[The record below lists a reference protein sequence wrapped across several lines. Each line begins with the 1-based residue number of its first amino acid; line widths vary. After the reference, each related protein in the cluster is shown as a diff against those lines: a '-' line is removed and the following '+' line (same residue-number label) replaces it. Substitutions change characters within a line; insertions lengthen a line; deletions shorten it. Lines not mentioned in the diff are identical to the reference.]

1 MAHLGITVLSNI
13 HEVVIVTCV
22 TSLLVAGLKI
32 LCAAVRLTL
41 GYRLRLRVGIS
52 VAGGHHISQ
61 VVPPQ
66 LLFVNLGHFAA
77 LHRTNTVQ
85 RRLLYGQKF
94 LPSATIA
101 WKKAYP
107 EFVGEFS
114 YSLSSSLP
122 YATLV
127 CPGQSSAAGR
137 PKNVKVGKSKAWV
150 NTFTIPFPKRRH

>member
-1 MAHLGITVLSNI
+1 MAHLGITVLSSI

-41 GYRLRLRVGIS
+41 GYRVRLRLGIS

-61 VVPPQ
+61 VVQTPQ

-85 RRLLYGQKF
+85 RRLLYGQEF

-114 YSLSSSLP
+114 YSLISSLP

-137 PKNVKVGKSKAWV
+137 PQNVKVGK
-150 NTFTIPFPKRRH
+150 FPRPG